1 MKITSMQPN
10 HLVNFYYLLANCRG
24 IVLVA
29 MFLKSREGHDTSG
42 KALPLNRCYAKTVN
56 DNGVIDFGLEIAAHS
71 IIVGEVA
78 RRLILLFP
86 SQVQTTVFIKGSALI
101 AACHDIGKVNPLFM
115 KKLYDAV
122 SGDGS
127 LHIPELAG
135 VNSSLEEVTGYHAG
149 VSQAMFSQ
157 SYPTVAKIV
166 GRHHGKNPKGSLLAN
181 DAVIGGE
188 AWQMQREALFAF
200 LKQYFDEDI
209 PEIDSIHIASAIAGL
224 VTVSDWIG
232 SGTVFQNLRSIDYG
246 TLPHLVDSA
255 IQQAGFHMPSIRKNL
270 SFDEIFGFPARPTQK
285 TFSEMVT
292 GPGVYV
298 LEALMGA
305 GKTEAALYAA
315 YKLLER
321 GQNSGIYF
329 ALPTKLTSESMYQ
342 RMNAF
347 LQRILVDPARQG
359 ALLLHGTAW
368 LSSSDMG
375 EEGEVGNSWFDPSKR
390 RILAPFGVGTLDQ
403 ALLSVLHV
411 KHGFVRSFG
420 LAGKIV
426 ILDEVHSY
434 DAYTGTLLQN
444 LITQL
449 RDLGCTV
456 ILLSATL
463 THKRKEELIGE
474 PSPTPPIDYPLIT
487 SSVGGE
493 ITLAG
498 SEPSPGR
505 MCHVA
510 CTTDEETVFAQ
521 IRQCTLEGMQVLW
534 IENTV
539 GEAQEVFKH
548 FAAWGKEA
556 EVEVGLIHS
565 RFPPDR
571 RQVLEAHWVDLYG
584 KSGSDRR
591 GERGRILV
599 GTQVLEQSL
608 DIDADLLVT
617 RLAPSD
623 MILQRAGRVW
633 RHRQHDEFRPKASRM
648 AIIILVPQIPDDNFN
663 PLYGFG
669 PSGAVYDPYVL
680 WRSYLVWKDID
691 RFIISRDLRPILER
705 TYEERIEQGRIAI
718 AKQELIKRKDTLQ
731 RFAFNGMAMTGVVH
745 DDESVQTR
753 YSDLTTCPVLLLK
766 EDPRPHSP
774 FRRLMDGSTTDVS
787 VTGKDEQRK
796 IAIQI
801 LKNLI
806 TVTSYVSP
814 DAVSLA
820 ELQWLKP
827 FHYIADEPDA
837 RIRVAVLDESG
848 TIRKIGGGRANETYQ
863 LSYTEALGYVAKR
876 EKEEL

>member
-1 MKITSMQPN
+1 
-10 HLVNFYYLLANCRG
+10 
-24 IVLVA
+24 
-29 MFLKSREGHDTSG
+29 MFFKNREGQHTSD

-56 DNGVIDFGLEIAAHS
+56 NNGVTDFGLEITAHS

-86 SQVQTTVFIKGSALI
+86 VQVQNTVFIKGSALI
-101 AACHDIGKVNPLFM
+101 AACHDIGKVNPLFL

-122 SGDGS
+122 SGGDS
-127 LHIPELAG
+127 FHVPELAG

-157 SYPTVAKIV
+157 FNPTVAKIV

-188 AWQMQREALFAF
+188 AWQMQREVLFAF

-209 PEIDSIHIASAIAGL
+209 PVIASVHIASAIAGL

-232 SGTVFQNLRSIDYG
+232 SGTVFQNLRAIDYG
-246 TLPHLVDSA
+246 TLPHLLDSA
-255 IQQAGFHMPSIRKNL
+255 IQQAGFQIPSIRKSL
-270 SFDEIFGFPARPTQK
+270 SFDEIFGFPPRPTQK
-285 TFSEMVT
+285 TFSDMVT

-315 YKLLER
+315 YKMLEQ

-329 ALPTKLTSESMYQ
+329 ALPTKLTSENMYQ
-342 RMNAF
+342 RMNEF
-347 LQRILVDPARQG
+347 LQRILVDPACQA

-368 LSSSDMG
+368 LSSCDMG

-403 ALLSVLHV
+403 ALLAVLHV

-434 DAYTGTLLQN
+434 DAYTGTLLQY

-449 RDLGCTV
+449 RNLGCTV

-463 THKRKEELIGE
+463 THQRKEELIGV
-474 PSPTPPIDYPLIT
+474 PSPTLPIDYPLIT
-487 SSVGGE
+487 SSVGGK
-493 ITLAG
+493 ITVTG
-498 SEPSPGR
+498 SEPSPDR
-505 MCHVA
+505 ICHVA
-510 CTTDEETVFAQ
+510 CATDKETVIAQ
-521 IRQCTLEGMQVLW
+521 IRQYALEGMQVLW

-539 GEAQEVFKH
+539 GEAQDVFKH
-548 FAAWGKEA
+548 FAAWGQEA
-556 EVEVGLIHS
+556 GVEVGLIHS
-565 RFPPDR
+565 RFPSER
-571 RQVLEAHWVDLYG
+571 RQELEAHWVNLYG
-584 KSGSDRR
+584 KGGSNRR
-591 GERGRILV
+591 GERGRVLV

-633 RHRQHDEFRPKASRM
+633 RHRQHDDLRPKTLPM
-648 AIIILVPQIPDDNFN
+648 AIIILVPQILGDDFN

-680 WRSYLVWKDID
+680 WRSYLEWKDIKS
-691 RFIISRDLRPILER
+691 FVMSRDMRPILER
-705 TYEERIEQGRIAI
+705 TYEERIEQGKIAT

-731 RFAFNGMAMTGVVH
+731 RFAFNGMAMTGAVY
-745 DDESVQTR
+745 DDESAQTR
-753 YSDLTTCPVLLLK
+753 HSDLVSCPVLLLK
-766 EDPRPHSP
+766 EDPRPQSP
-774 FRRLMDGSTTDVS
+774 FRRLMDGSIIDVS
-787 VTGKDEQRK
+787 ATGKDEQRK

-814 DAVSLA
+814 DVASLA

-827 FHYIADEPDA
+827 FHYIADEPDP

-848 TIRKIGGGRANETYQ
+848 TIRKIGGGRANEAYQ